1 LIGYARQMLRLN
13 DEAYRSVVQ
22 QSVAGLLRV
31 GLPEELME
39 SAFPLAMQR
48 FQALYPRVRLSVRSD
63 TSSNLLAGLEVAGF
77 DLVLFKHCVTDAY
90 CEHSLWH

>member
-77 DLVLFKHCVTDAY
+77 DLVLFKH
-90 CEHSLWH
+90 